1 MKKLF
6 TEPEIEILNFLC
18 DGVLAPDSVNVGGG
32 EGGVGGGDGSGE
44 LPLP

>member
-18 DGVLAPDSVNVGGG
+18 SDTTAAPGSPDQGEILPGDNAG
-32 EGGVGGGDGSGE
+32 EGVII
-44 LPLP
+44 P

>member
-18 DGVLAPDSVNVGGG
+18 DTAPGIDSADVGLE
-32 EGGVGGGDGSGE
+32 EGGVAGGDNNE

>member
-18 DGVLAPDSVNVGGG
+18 DEVIAPDSVTVGGG
-32 EGGVGGGDGSGE
+32 EGGVEGE
-44 LPLP
+44 LPLQ

>member
-18 DGVLAPDSVNVGGG
+18 SDTTAAPGSINEGEILPDDGAG
-32 EGGVGGGDGSGE
+32 EGEVI
-44 LPLP
+44 LP